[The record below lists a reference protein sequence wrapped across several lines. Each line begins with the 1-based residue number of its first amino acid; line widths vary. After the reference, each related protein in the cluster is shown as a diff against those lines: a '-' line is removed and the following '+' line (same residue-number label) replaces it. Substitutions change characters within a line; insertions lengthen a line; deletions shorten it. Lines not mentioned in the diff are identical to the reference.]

1 MADHIRLLADV
12 PFPWH
17 QIQWQRLANQFQNK
31 QLPHA
36 LLIYGNKGL
45 GKSLFASRFAQFIL
59 CQAPK
64 KYLACGIC
72 KNCVKAGEGANHPD
86 IIHVQPEEGKRHI
99 VIDQVRSLSN
109 FIVHTSHSG
118 GAKIVIIN
126 GAHNLNLNSA
136 NALLKTLEEPTSNS
150 YFFLVTELPGAL
162 PATIRSRCQRLPLI
176 VPPREMARQWLTERL
191 PKEDEIQLDRLL
203 SDAQCGPLLAID
215 LAGQDVSIQRNHFLS
230 KLYCLAKRTITPQ
243 SLVAIA
249 SKTGESLILGHLQLA
264 TSTVIKHLI
273 TQGKFNGSDP
283 DLKDLYTLFA
293 QNETPTS
300 QQVIWLMQFYDE
312 VVDARKQM
320 QSGAN
325 PNAEL
330 ILETLIWRW
339 YQLTRPSTFKE

>member
-1 MADHIRLLADV
+1 MADHVQLLAEV

-17 QIQWQRLANQFQNK
+17 QIQWQRLANQFQSK

-59 CQAPK
+59 CQTPQK
-64 KYLACGIC
+64 HFACGIC
-72 KNCVKAGEGANHPD
+72 KNCVKTGESANHPD
-86 IIHVQPEEGKRHI
+86 VLCVQPEEGKHNI
-99 VIDQVRSLSN
+99 VIDQVRSLSD

-118 GAKIVIIN
+118 GAKIVILN
-126 GAHNLNLNSA
+126 GAHNLNINSA
-136 NALLKTLEEPTSNS
+136 NALLKTLEEPTPNN
-150 YFFLVTELPGAL
+150 YLFLVTELPGSL

-176 VPPREMARQWLTERL
+176 APAREMARQWLTERL

-249 SKTGESLILGHLQLA
+249 SKTDEFVILGHLQLA
-264 TSTVIKHLI
+264 TSIVIKHLI
-273 TQGKFNGSDP
+273 TQGEFNSSDP
-283 DLKDLYTLFA
+283 DLRNLYRLFA
-293 QNETPTS
+293 QNETSTP
-300 QQVIWLMQFYDE
+300 QQIIWLMRFYDE

-320 QSGAN
+320 QSSAN
-325 PNAEL
+325 PNVQL

-339 YQLTRPSTFKE
+339 CQLTRPPAFKE

>member
-1 MADHIRLLADV
+1 
-12 PFPWH
+12 
-17 QIQWQRLANQFQNK
+17 
-31 QLPHA
+31 
-36 LLIYGNKGL
+36 
-45 GKSLFASRFAQFIL
+45 
-59 CQAPK
+59 
-64 KYLACGIC
+64 
-72 KNCVKAGEGANHPD
+72 
-86 IIHVQPEEGKRHI
+86 
-99 VIDQVRSLSN
+99 
-109 FIVHTSHSG
+109 
-118 GAKIVIIN
+118 
-126 GAHNLNLNSA
+126 
-136 NALLKTLEEPTSNS
+136 
-150 YFFLVTELPGAL
+150 
-162 PATIRSRCQRLPLI
+162 
-176 VPPREMARQWLTERL
+176 MARQWLTERL

-249 SKTGESLILGHLQLA
+249 SKTGESLILEHLQLA
-264 TSTVIKHLI
+264 TSIVIKHLI

>member
-59 CQAPK
+59 CQTPK
-64 KYLACGIC
+64 NSFACGIC
-72 KNCVKAGEGANHPD
+72 KNCVKAGKGANHPD
-86 IIHVQPEEGKRHI
+86 VIRVQPEEGKHDI
-99 VIDQVRSLSN
+99 VINQVRSLSD

-150 YFFLVTELPGAL
+150 YLFLVTELPGSL

-176 VPPREMARQWLTERL
+176 APTREMARQWLVGKL
-191 PKEDEIQLDRLL
+191 PKEDEIQFDQLL

-230 KLYCLAKRTITPQ
+230 KLYCLTKRTITPQ
-243 SLVAIA
+243 SLVTIA
-249 SKTGESLILGHLQLA
+249 SKAGEFAILGHLQLA
-264 TSTVIKHLI
+264 TSVVIKHLI
-273 TQGKFNGSDP
+273 TQGNSSSSDP
-283 DLKDLYTLFA
+283 ELKNLCRLFA
-293 QNETPTS
+293 QNKTSKS
-300 QQVIWLMQFYDE
+300 QQVFWLMQFYGE
-312 VVDARKQM
+312 VVDALKQL

-325 PNAEL
+325 PNAQL

-339 YQLTRPSTFKE
+339 HQLTMLSTFKE

>member
-1 MADHIRLLADV
+1 M
-12 PFPWH
+12 
-17 QIQWQRLANQFQNK
+17 
-31 QLPHA
+31 
-36 LLIYGNKGL
+36 
-45 GKSLFASRFAQFIL
+45 
-59 CQAPK
+59 
-64 KYLACGIC
+64 
-72 KNCVKAGEGANHPD
+72 
-86 IIHVQPEEGKRHI
+86 
-99 VIDQVRSLSN
+99 IDQVRSLSD

-126 GAHNLNLNSA
+126 DAHNLNINSA

-150 YFFLVTELPGAL
+150 YLFLVTELPGSL

-176 VPPREMARQWLTERL
+176 APPREMARQWLAERL

-249 SKTGESLILGHLQLA
+249 SKTSESVILGHLQLA
-264 TSTVIKHLI
+264 TSIVIKHLI
-273 TQGKFNGSDP
+273 TQGKFNDSDP
-283 DLKDLYTLFA
+283 DLKDLYRLFA
-293 QNETPTS
+293 QNETSAS

-325 PNAEL
+325 PNAQL
-330 ILETLIWRW
+330 IVETLIWRW